1 LSASSTQIAEYSE
14 SVVDI
19 ARRTYEN
26 SRQGSDAMQ
35 RLVTRMEDIRSDNQ
49 SALTEIIG
57 LGGKSKEISKIMK
70 MINTVADQTKLIAFN
85 ASLEA
90 SSAGEAGKRFG
101 VVAAEIRRLADSVTE
116 STEEIEKKV
125 GEIQESI
132 SRLVITSEKGTVGIN
147 QGMAESSSTAGF
159 LSALVE
165 GASETTRSAQQISFS
180 TQQQK
185 TASTQVVIA
194 LREIVTASSDTA
206 RSVRRISDIAQ
217 EMTQLSANL
226 KERVGRFTLD
236 EGQTGSVPVPINDLV
251 VHAQSAS

>member
-1 LSASSTQIAEYSE
+1 
-14 SVVDI
+14 
-19 ARRTYEN
+19 
-26 SRQGSDAMQ
+26 
-35 RLVTRMEDIRSDNQ
+35 
-49 SALTEIIG
+49 
-57 LGGKSKEISKIMK
+57 
-70 MINTVADQTKLIAFN
+70 
-85 ASLEA
+85 
-90 SSAGEAGKRFG
+90 
-101 VVAAEIRRLADSVTE
+101 
-116 STEEIEKKV
+116 
-125 GEIQESI
+125 
-132 SRLVITSEKGTVGIN
+132 
-147 QGMAESSSTAGF
+147 MAESSSTAGF